1 MILISGFMASSP
13 QILSIDACRLLT
25 SADLN
30 IKSIQIIDRSL
41 PESLVQEFKNNV
53 PDSEQA
59 AVLETVK
66 RQESIHCMH
75 PVFDIEG
82 REAGEIP
89 FPLAQESE
97 GTKRLFAFTE
107 PIYATLE
114 SGGALVVDELDASL
128 HPLLQEHL
136 VKLFQDPQTNPKNAQ
151 LIFTTHS
158 TEILNNRLFRR
169 DQVWFAEKDDL
180 GATELFS
187 LLEIKGVRKDLSYGK
202 NYLLGT
208 FGAVPKLKSLKT
220 TGHDKVK

>member
-1 MILISGFMASSP
+1 
-13 QILSIDACRLLT
+13 LT
-25 SADLN
+25 H
-30 IKSIQIIDRSL
+30 QR
-41 PESLVQEFKNNV
+41 V
-53 PDSEQA
+53 
-59 AVLETVK
+59 
-66 RQESIHCMH
+66 
-75 PVFDIEG
+75 
-82 REAGEIP
+82 
-89 FPLAQESE
+89 
-97 GTKRLFAFTE
+97 
-107 PIYATLE
+107 TL
-114 SGGALVVDELDASL
+114 
-128 HPLLQEHL
+128 LLQEHL